1 MIASKL
7 EMRDPPV
14 KVVRFREEG
23 EVGEITERADSG
35 IVTTGS
41 PKSLLQL
48 IPYCDSTSRTK
59 RDCMALGI
67 VASVIAAIIVLLIFI
82 SGGIS
87 KVGSLLTAV
96 YQLAW
101 LIPAFLISK
110 IFVR

>member
-1 MIASKL
+1 
-7 EMRDPPV
+7 
-14 KVVRFREEG
+14 
-23 EVGEITERADSG
+23 
-35 IVTTGS
+35 
-41 PKSLLQL
+41 
-48 IPYCDSTSRTK
+48 
-59 RDCMALGI
+59 MALGI